1 MLMKMSDINILKTLE
16 DLYIVVFMLENLKK
30 KVFDDK
36 LHFYINEVEKSA
48 IVSFNMIFNKFERG
62 VKNAS

>member
-1 MLMKMSDINILKTLE
+1 MKFMSDINILKTLE
-16 DLYIVVFMLENLKK
+16 DLYIIVFMLENLKK

>member
-1 MLMKMSDINILKTLE
+1 MSDINILKTLE
-16 DLYIVVFMLENLKK
+16 DLYIIVFMLENLKK